1 MLEIIKNED
10 RIYKAYNL
18 YDPDKDR
25 LVLTQWADS
34 VSRITL
40 GKAGYTYYLVTN
52 FEDFSQR
59 RSWLLDERGKEVFE
73 GKYSSISTWCKG
85 EYENQDTILA
95 VTRVDDDLTYLV
107 TLQEDI
113 LTEGYT
119 GIGRYEEVNGHFLR
133 VYKKEN
139 AKGAGPNKVSFV
151 TYPGFKRITQDWFD
165 SVYYDDDRCA
175 PFREEPDFV
184 AVVKNRGRYK
194 AVFADGSLQDAPLI
208 KD

>member
-1 MLEIIKNED
+1 MLEIVKNED
-10 RIYKAYNL
+10 RIYKANNL

-52 FEDFSQR
+52 FQDFSQR

-73 GKYSSISTWCKG
+73 GKYASIDVWCKG
-85 EYENQDTILA
+85 EYKNQDTILA
-95 VTRVDDDLTYLV
+95 VTRVDDDLTYLT

-119 GIGRYEEVNGHFLR
+119 GIGRYEEVNGRFMR
-133 VYKKEN
+133 VYKREHS
-139 AKGAGPNKVSFV
+139 GSNKVSFL
-151 TYPGFKRITQDWFD
+151 TFPGFKRVTQEWFD
-165 SVYYDDDRCA
+165 SVYYGDDRSA
-175 PFREEPDFV
+175 PFRDNNDFV